1 MVNSWCRFY
10 QYIFSKFY
18 IIIKKSRSK
27 NSLIKKNIIFSI
39 AIDGSSASGK
49 TTGSK
54 ILSKK
59 LNFKLLSSGKLYR
72 YIAYKIIN
80 NKNKYDKKFIINQSK
95 NINLN
100 KLKDKK
106 LYSLEVTKLASIIAK
121 KKYIRNSLKKFQINF
136 IKNNKKIIIEGRDIA
151 SKIMPNADLKIFFKC
166 SVKEKA
172 KRRLKEF
179 KKINKKI
186 TLKEVEKSLNL
197 RDFSDKNRK
206 ESPLLFVK
214 GAVLVDTTKLTI
226 KQMELKLVTLV
237 KEKLFDK
244 YGNI

>member
-1 MVNSWCRFY
+1 M
-10 QYIFSKFY
+10 
-18 IIIKKSRSK
+18 
-27 NSLIKKNIIFSI
+27 IKKNIKFSI

-54 ILSKK
+54 IISKK
-59 LNFKLLSSGKLYR
+59 FNFKLLSSGRLYR
-72 YIAYKIIN
+72 YLAYKIIN
-80 NKNKYDKKFIINQSK
+80 NKNRYDKKFIINQSK

-100 KLKDKK
+100 KLKDKR
-106 LYSLEVTKLASIIAK
+106 LYSLEVTKLASVIAK
-121 KKYIRNSLKKFQINF
+121 KKYIRNALKQFQINF
-136 IKNNKKIIIEGRDIA
+136 IKKNKKVIIEGRDIG
-151 SKIMPNADLKIFFKC
+151 SKIMPKADLKIFFKC
-166 SVKEKA
+166 SVKQKA

-179 KKINKKI
+179 KKINKNI

-226 KQMELKLVTLV
+226 KQMELKLVKLV
-237 KEKLFDK
+237 KQRLLNK

>member
-1 MVNSWCRFY
+1 M
-10 QYIFSKFY
+10 
-18 IIIKKSRSK
+18 
-27 NSLIKKNIIFSI
+27 IKKNIIFSI

-59 LNFKLLSSGKLYR
+59 FNFKLLSSGKLYR

-80 NKNKYDKKFIINQSK
+80 NRNRYDKKFIINQSK

-121 KKYIRNSLKKFQINF
+121 KKYIRNALKKFQINF
-136 IKNNKKIIIEGRDIA
+136 IKNNKKVIIEGRDIA
-151 SKIMPNADLKIFFKC
+151 SKIMPKADLKIFFRC
-166 SVKEKA
+166 SIKEKA

-179 KKINKKI
+179 KKINKNI
-186 TLKEVEKSLNL
+186 TLKEVEKSLKL

-214 GAVLVDTTKLTI
+214 GAVLVVTTNLTI
-226 KQMELKLVTLV
+226 KKMRLKLIKIVD
-237 KEKLFDK
+237 KAIKKK
-244 YGNI
+244 YGNL